1 LKLRTQILL
10 LLLLLGLAPLF
21 AAVAINLPLVFDR
34 IELFYH
40 KAHLQNLRADFRDL
54 DQHLASREEMVR
66 LLAKL
71 PEPGALLGDAE
82 GEGED
87 ETRIDM
93 ARARYTE
100 WINQILHEQL
110 DITQLLFLDAEG
122 RERFWLER
130 NRDSGKWEPTTQLP
144 DPPSTAFFQA
154 AMRLDRSGVLV
165 SPIRVRPDRGSIDPR
180 QFLTL
185 RLISPI
191 GGSTGGQWRS
201 MGAVVMNI
209 DVGGM
214 ARAYRDT
221 LWANNDGT
229 YLVPPVPGRA
239 TTHAFEDFPGLN
251 AIFSK
256 GTQDLWEGDGR
267 QVIWVPLFVTER
279 GEPLWVGRRVDP
291 SPLAAFRN
299 ALTLRVLT
307 IVFALII
314 AVLLVVR
321 WFALRVDHFGQ
332 ELTEGISRVLES
344 NERVNFSWRGPRELQ
359 RLGKDLSR
367 LAETHAQHI
376 HSLRQ
381 HARELEQSN
390 RYKSEFLTNVS
401 HELRTPLNSI
411 LLLSKLLGDK
421 KSGLTGDQ
429 AIQARVIHE
438 AGSDLKTLI
447 DNILDLS
454 RMEAGQAAVH
464 LDSIELRE
472 VIMELLELMR
482 PQFEAKG
489 LRLDL
494 EYGSDAAVSI
504 LSDTEK
510 LRQILKNFLSNAVKF
525 TSEGGVRV
533 GVTSNRGT
541 DAQAYPLRISVQ
553 DTGIGIPREKQA
565 LVFEAFQQA
574 DGSTSRRYGG
584 TGLGLSI
591 SRELAGMIGGRI
603 ELESEE
609 GKGATFS
616 LLLPL
621 EFDDDRVG
629 EGQVSV
635 QAQAQEGETPPVR
648 VPGASY
654 DGQCVL
660 LVDAE
665 VKNLL
670 AVTPLLEN
678 WGLKV
683 LAAGDGTEALET
695 LEEDKECSLLLMD
708 VIIPDGDGY
717 DTIRRLRA
725 DDRYREL
732 PAVALSIEA
741 GDEVRDACM
750 QAGFDDLI
758 AKPVDPVGLKHILD
772 RFLTHQDS

>member
-1 LKLRTQILL
+1 MKLRTQILL
-10 LLLLLGLAPLF
+10 VLLLLGLAPLF

-34 IELFYH
+34 VELFYH

-71 PEPGALLGDAE
+71 PEPGALLGNAE
-82 GEGED
+82 GED
-87 ETRIDM
+87 AARIDM

-100 WINQILHEQL
+100 WINQILQEQL
-110 DITQLLFLDAEG
+110 DITQLLFLDEQG

-130 NRDSGKWEPTTQLP
+130 NRESGKWEPTTQLP
-144 DPPSTAFFQA
+144 DPPATAFFQA

-165 SPIRVRPDRGSIDPR
+165 SPIRVRPVRGSIDPR

-191 GGSTGGQWRS
+191 GGGAGGQWRS
-201 MGAVVMNI
+201 MGAVVMNL

-221 LWANNDGT
+221 LWVNNDGT
-229 YLVPPVPGRA
+229 YLVPPVPGHANTR
-239 TTHAFEDFPGLN
+239 AFEDFPGLES
-251 AIFSK
+251 IFTK
-256 GTQDLWEGDGR
+256 GTLDLWEGDWR

-307 IVFALII
+307 IVLALIV
-314 AVLLVVR
+314 AVLLVAR
-321 WFALRVDHFGQ
+321 WFAVRVDRFGQ
-332 ELTEGISRVLES
+332 ELTAGISRVLES

-359 RLGKDLSR
+359 ALGENLSR
-367 LAETHAQHI
+367 LAETHAHHI
-376 HSLRQ
+376 HSLRR
-381 HARELEQSN
+381 HARELEESN
-390 RYKSEFLTNVS
+390 RYKSEFLANVS

-421 KSGLTGDQ
+421 RSGLAGDQ
-429 AIQARVIHE
+429 AAQARVIHE

-464 LDSIELRE
+464 LDNIELRG
-472 VIMELLELMR
+472 VIMELLDLMR

-489 LRLDL
+489 LSLDL
-494 EYGSDAAVSI
+494 DYGEDAPACIV
-504 LSDTEK
+504 SDTEK

-525 TSEGGVRV
+525 TGEGGARV
-533 GVTSNRGT
+533 LVTANSGAE
-541 DAQAYPLRISVQ
+541 AQTFPLRISVQ

-584 TGLGLSI
+584 TGLGLTI
-591 SRELAGMIGGRI
+591 SRELAGLIGGRI
-603 ELESEE
+603 ELESDE
-609 GKGATFS
+609 GRGATFT

-621 EFDDDRVG
+621 EFDDSRAG
-629 EGQVSV
+629 EGEVRV
-635 QAQAQEGETPPVR
+635 QAQAQHGET
-648 VPGASY
+648 VPEGLPRASY

-660 LVDAE
+660 LVDDD

-670 AVTPLLEN
+670 AVTPLLEH

-683 LAAGDGTEALET
+683 LAAADGAEALET
-695 LEEDKECSLLLMD
+695 LEEDKECSILLMD
-708 VIIPDGDGY
+708 VIITGGDGF
-717 DTIRRLRA
+717 DTIRRIRA
-725 DDRYREL
+725 DHRYRTL
-732 PAVALSIEA
+732 PAVAFTAEA
-741 GDEVRDACM
+741 GDETREACR
-750 QAGFDDLI
+750 QAGFDDVI
-758 AKPVDPVGLKHILD
+758 TKPADPAGLKHILD
-772 RFLTHQDS
+772 RFLTRQG